1 MTLLACT
8 FISFLACTFIS
19 IRLKLV
25 NKEGLIKLKLSV
37 DLRCWQT
44 VMTVTSYQK
53 LVAEILLKERSVD
66 EIPSLDLETSL
77 LGQLLVSKK
86 LTDPGM
92 TVRSAAEGAI

>member
-1 MTLLACT
+1 
-8 FISFLACTFIS
+8 
-19 IRLKLV
+19 
-25 NKEGLIKLKLSV
+25 
-37 DLRCWQT
+37 
-44 VMTVTSYQK
+44 MTVTSYQK

>member
-1 MTLLACT
+1 MKGH
-8 FISFLACTFIS
+8 FDF
-19 IRLKLV
+19 REK
-25 NKEGLIKLKLSV
+25 KG
-37 DLRCWQT
+37 LRCWQT